1 MIANIYLKKGS
12 GVPSSLKLAEP
23 AIDIINKIL
32 YIGTDINGG
41 QDFIKIIDENRVKE
55 LIGNGASGNEFIYKG
70 TGKNSIVF
78 NDYENNKSIGDFSA
92 ASGSNTI
99 AGIKGYYFSDI
110 NFTGEGTSWDK
121 PVITLTKEQ
130 GVTPT
135 APFTVEY
142 EVGDVISLVNGTKY
156 YNCSQI
162 IEVSNNRIIVD
173 SLPFNSVTW
182 DNGLDDNSV
191 YVIKK
196 PTIGYCNLGSYSHA
210 EGDRTQALEISS
222 HSEGRETIAY
232 GQYSHT
238 EGRGTQAG
246 YSCHAEGYKTHA
258 VGFYSHVEGSNSKT
272 TGLYAHAENRM
283 TEANGEASHAE
294 GTSTRANGLCA
305 HSEGKQTFA
314 NGDYSH
320 SEGELTYAAS
330 NHQHVQGKFNVI
342 DDKNTYAHIV
352 GNGESNTKRS
362 NAHTLDWDGNA
373 WYAGSVEAGRN
384 TTDDDGDLVL
394 VSKGYLKSYIDSI
407 KAEIVQEVLES
418 LPSAE
423 GVEF

>member
-1 MIANIYLKKGS
+1 MSFIAKNPLSVPEIEHTPSTPPGTRGLFAKEDGWYEVDDQGHVKKIGDSS
-12 GVPSSLKLAEP
+12 GEEGVGR
-23 AIDIINKIL
+23 
-32 YIGTDINGG
+32 IG
-41 QDFIKIIDENRVKE
+41 E
-55 LIGNGASGNEFIYKG
+55 
-70 TGKNSIVF
+70 GKNSIVF

-130 GVTPT
+130 GVAPT
-135 APFTVEY
+135 TPFTVEY

-222 HSEGRETIAY
+222 HSEGRETVAY

-258 VGFYSHVEGSNSKT
+258 MGFYSHAEGSNSKT

-283 TEANGEASHAE
+283 TKANGEASHAE

-330 NHQHVQGKFNVI
+330 NHQHVQGKFNEKKK
-342 DDKNTYAHIV
+342 KNKYAHIV

-373 WYAGSVEAGRN
+373 WYAGSVEVGRN
-384 TTDDDGDLVL
+384 TIDEDSELVL
-394 VSKGYLKSYIDSI
+394 VTKGYLKSFVNGV
-407 KAEIVQEVLES
+407 KEELKTNLKQEILNELLNELNGDEVEY
-418 LPSAE
+418 
-423 GVEF
+423 